1 MTASFSTHAPEGMSQ
16 PRRGR
21 VALVVV
27 AGLVIAAL
35 QLGQWYAIESS
46 RGERYRVLSVV
57 RDDDLVSF
65 AVDNDATAAQW
76 YGLAVAIS
84 RVAPNADVALP
95 AQAGLTLDRWRSI
108 LVAAGKVSAVEFVD
122 AGPVT
127 SLDGLLDPERSVVT
141 LSGAAVGGVDE
152 WMLITG
158 EGPATSLLG
167 VVLEGSPR
175 TLVVIDARVLAD
187 PEGWTR

>member
-1 MTASFSTHAPEGMSQ
+1 MTASFSIDLPEGMSQ

-21 VALVVV
+21 VVLVVV

-46 RGERYRVLSVV
+46 RDERYRVLSVV

-84 RVAPNADVALP
+84 RVAPKADVALP

-122 AGPVT
+122 AGSVT
-127 SLDGLLDPERSVVT
+127 SLDGLLDPEQSVVT

-175 TLVVIDARVLAD
+175 TLVVVDARVLAD